1 MGPSSCH
8 KIEKG
13 PRAIYLALEHL
24 VLYGDQHK
32 IRGVYSGSCISIL
45 EHLSPLSDDGHGI
58 RGSADSSLY
67 NLRLDGRA
75 VGST

>member
-1 MGPSSCH
+1 M
-8 KIEKG
+8 
-13 PRAIYLALEHL
+13 ALEHL

-45 EHLSPLSDDGHGI
+45 EHLAPLGDGHGI

-67 NLRLDGRA
+67 NSRLDGRA